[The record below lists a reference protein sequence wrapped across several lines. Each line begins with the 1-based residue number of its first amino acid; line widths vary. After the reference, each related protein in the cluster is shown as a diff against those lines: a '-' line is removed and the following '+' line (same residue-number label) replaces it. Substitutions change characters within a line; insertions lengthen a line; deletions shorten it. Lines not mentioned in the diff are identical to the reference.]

1 MYLIKSYHPFETRLK
16 EIPMPENVYP
26 EGISITIEV
35 TDGDAPGWAQ
45 PDASF
50 LEQTGLFYEVMVF
63 REIISLLCPTVPP
76 FRA

>member
-1 MYLIKSYHPFETRLK
+1 
-16 EIPMPENVYP
+16 MPENVYP

-35 TDGDAPGWAQ
+35 TDGDAPGGAQ

-63 REIISLLCPTVPP
+63 RESISTPLSY
-76 FRA
+76 

>member
-1 MYLIKSYHPFETRLK
+1 
-16 EIPMPENVYP
+16 MPENVYP

-35 TDGDAPGWAQ
+35 TDGDAPGGAQ

-63 REIISLLCPTVPP
+63 RESISTPLSYKVPP
-76 FRA
+76 FRAYEAIS